1 MSSPEIATLSQGPMK
16 YQALPKSIRTTK
28 CGQGDVLT
36 GTEISPGVQTTDEQ
50 EVVKKGVQI
59 LVIGQGM
66 TEAWKVPPLTVEYLR
81 KQGTDVRVQRT
92 IMPWLP
98 KVSGRKWS
106 PIPPADGALKE

>member
-1 MSSPEIATLSQGPMK
+1 MK

-36 GTEISPGVQTTDEQ
+36 GTENSPGVQTTDEQ

-92 IMPWLP
+92 IMLGYPRCQGGSGLP
-98 KVSGRKWS
+98 F
-106 PIPPADGALKE
+106 PLLMEP